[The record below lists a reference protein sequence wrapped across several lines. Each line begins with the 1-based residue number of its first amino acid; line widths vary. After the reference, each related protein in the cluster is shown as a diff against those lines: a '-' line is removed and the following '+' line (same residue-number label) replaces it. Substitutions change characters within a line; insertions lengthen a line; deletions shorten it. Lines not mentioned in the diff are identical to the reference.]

1 MWKQASQRRD
11 VAVPAGEGSAFEV
24 GQAEAGFQLAVVV
37 LDPPADLGQPDELGD
52 RGVFGQVRQPVAG
65 GLGRFGGHSASS
77 QHSGRLPS
85 AARGM
90 RRLAGRTRI
99 VRKWL
104 VIAAPGLPGVILVP
118 CRQVTGWVW
127 PACGSRAGAR

>member
-1 MWKQASQRRD
+1 
-11 VAVPAGEGSAFEV
+11 
-24 GQAEAGFQLAVVV
+24 
-37 LDPPADLGQPDELGD
+37 
-52 RGVFGQVRQPVAG
+52 
-65 GLGRFGGHSASS
+65 
-77 QHSGRLPS
+77 
-85 AARGM
+85 M

-127 PACGSRAGAR
+127 PTCAIASWRTLTGAVR